1 MKADDDEIRDFEE
14 PQPTI
19 ENEAINEIADSLS
32 PQPSTPVPGK
42 GLPWL
47 PKVRQKDLDMFL
59 ENTRIKFVGFSLPG
73 KQLGL

>member
-1 MKADDDEIRDFEE
+1 MQGDDDEIRDFEE
-14 PQPTI
+14 PQPAPV
-19 ENEAINEIADSLS
+19 ENDAINEMNEMADSS
-32 PQPSTPVPGK
+32 PRPSTPAPGK

-73 KQLGL
+73 K